1 MLVSHEVPL
10 KSLEK
15 SLEFNDYDY
24 ALVHLFKEY
33 KSYYDFYK
41 RSLSNNRIVYLDNSA
56 YELKE
61 LYNHNEFAMHCDVL
75 YNINKDNFY
84 YVVPDVIGN
93 KKETI
98 DSFNKFKTIFN
109 KGKKIGV
116 CQGST
121 FDELI
126 ECFKF
131 MKDNVDI
138 IAITHEC
145 ELFKQNNMSISG
157 GLNTM
162 QNMSKNRIYFINLL
176 RDLDLLKDTKVHLLG
191 VAMPYEVLSYH
202 DIPEIVSIDTSSPIV
217 NGILGISYNSMILE
231 KPTTKLV
238 DLFDKDLNELCYDN
252 IKQFRALTKI

>member
-10 KSLEK
+10 KALEK

-24 ALVHLFKEY
+24 ALVHLFKVHKE
-33 KSYYDFYK
+33 YYDFYK
-41 RSLSNNRIVYLDNSA
+41 KSLSNNRTVYLDNSA

-61 LYNHNEFAMHCDVL
+61 LYNHQEFAMYCDSL

-121 FDELI
+121 FIELL

-145 ELFKQNNMSISG
+145 KLFKQNDMSYSS
-157 GLNTM
+157 GLNIM

-176 RDLDLLKDTKVHLLG
+176 RELDLLKDTKVHLLG
-191 VAMPYEVLSYH
+191 VALPYEVLSYR
-202 DIPEIVSIDTSSPIV
+202 DIPEIISIDTSSPIV

-231 KPTTKLV
+231 KPATKLV

-252 IKQFRALTKI
+252 IRQFRALTKI